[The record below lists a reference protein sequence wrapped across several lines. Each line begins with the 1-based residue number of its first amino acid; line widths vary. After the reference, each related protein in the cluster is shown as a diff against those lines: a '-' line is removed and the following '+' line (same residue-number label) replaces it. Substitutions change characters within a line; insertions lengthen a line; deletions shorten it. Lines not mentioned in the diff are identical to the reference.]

1 MTFNPGL
8 ISIILG
14 FTCQICKLPY
24 MAICLLLRLF
34 PPGFIYWENIY
45 MSKMLCNSV
54 LNIILST
61 LIFIFSFYIIQ
72 TFMLVYF
79 YIYYIPIDFFISPI
93 IFKVYFTIPL
103 VVIYDLGYFYERNSM
118 VFLNSTYLCS
128 LISYYI
134 VFHYYIM

>member
-14 FTCQICKLPY
+14 LTCQICKLPY

-45 MSKMLCNSV
+45 MSKMLFNSV

-72 TFMLVYF
+72 TFMLVSLYF
-79 YIYYIPIDFFISPI
+79 LYIVFI
-93 IFKVYFTIPL
+93 
-103 VVIYDLGYFYERNSM
+103 M
-118 VFLNSTYLCS
+118 VFLYLQLS
-128 LISYYI
+128 LMFILQYPWWLYMTLGI
-134 VFHYYIM
+134 FMRGIQWCPLFYHIFAL